1 MGSRDKSHREAKK
14 PKKDSSKKAPPV
26 TISPIYVPPATV
38 EVVKRGKKEKF
49 EE

>member
-14 PKKDSSKKAPPV
+14 PKKDSSKKAPP
-26 TISPIYVPPATV
+26 TISSPIFVPPATV
-38 EVVKRGKKEKF
+38 EVIKKGKKEKP